1 MNMRLDYPLYGLAI
15 VLFAVAALLYMYVLP
30 NEILYPIVTAVVGFL
45 LIGSGF
51 FLKPKVASEQIAP
64 SSVPT
69 PKPAPQQAVPVEKA
83 PEAEQS
89 SAALQAEPAPVVEA
103 PKPEPAVPPATPV
116 LAPVAAPPAIAAP
129 PVEPAL
135 PAPSTAPAP
144 RAEAPKS
151 GLSQIRGISAT
162 RAEQLKAAG
171 VSTIQE
177 LANASPEDLAAKLGV
192 SPKIVKMWVGSAKKL
207 K

>member
-15 VLFAVAALLYMYVLP
+15 VLFAVAALLYLYVLP

-45 LIGSGF
+45 FIASGF

-64 SSVPT
+64 TSSPT
-69 PKPAPQQAVPVEKA
+69 PKPAPQQAAPDTKA
-83 PEAEQS
+83 PVAEQLP
-89 SAALQAEPAPVVEA
+89 AVQPAEPALVVEA
-103 PKPEPAVPPATPV
+103 PKPKPAVPPATPV

-135 PAPSTAPAP
+135 PAPSAAPVKAH
-144 RAEAPKS
+144 KS

-177 LANASPEDLAAKLGV
+177 LANASPEDLAAKLNV